1 MNDLNEGKVL
11 KLMSY
16 IMLGLFAWVTY
27 FNFQGVFIRMVELF
41 ESLPMWWYLLV
52 LVLFAV
58 SVVWSISRGEEEIH
72 QIEEEMN
79 QAKQSLVRSERCLRL
94 LQYEVK
100 DIPTFQFSFYCA
112 DLLRMLDYQE
122 VRVKNYKFIRAINE
136 VGEKV
141 YIGCFVKEAGES
153 VNKDDL
159 SPLLHT
165 MKRDDV
171 FRGLIMTIAPLSPE
185 VRELA
190 KKYHIL
196 CLDDQAIQ
204 EIISFVTREGAE
216 MLEMDFV

>member
-100 DIPTFQFSFYCA
+100 DIPAFQFSFYCA

-141 YIGCFVKEAGES
+141 YIECLVKEAGES

-159 SPLLHT
+159 SPFFI
-165 MKRDDV
+165 R
-171 FRGLIMTIAPLSPE
+171 
-185 VRELA
+185 
-190 KKYHIL
+190 
-196 CLDDQAIQ
+196 
-204 EIISFVTREGAE
+204 
-216 MLEMDFV
+216 